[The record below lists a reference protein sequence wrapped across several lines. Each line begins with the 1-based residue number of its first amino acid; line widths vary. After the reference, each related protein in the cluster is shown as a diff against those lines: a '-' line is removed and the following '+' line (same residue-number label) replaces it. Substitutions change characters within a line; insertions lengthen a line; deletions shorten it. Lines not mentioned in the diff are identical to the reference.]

1 MAANPTLP
9 ATGTGTADIVVAT
22 EEIAGAQ
29 LQRVKLA
36 MGGSNVDSGNIA
48 SGAGAVGATVPR
60 VTLASDDPAV
70 AVLGATGDAAITT
83 DTTGSLSGK
92 LRGLVKWAF
101 ERMPASLG
109 DRKSVV

>member
-48 SGAGAVGATVPR
+48 SGTAH
-60 VTLASDDPAV
+60 LF
-70 AVLGATGDAAITT
+70 
-83 DTTGSLSGK
+83 
-92 LRGLVKWAF
+92 GLKKA
-101 ERMPASLG
+101 
-109 DRKSVV
+109 